1 MKKIVF
7 LAIGCA
13 FLTVSCSNEPENNGN
28 LKDNH
33 TKTELADYSLIKESD
48 EYKAIDK
55 LYMDYIYEKIDINQ
69 FLYSNESFDIAVTFL
84 LSIGEYSLG
93 GYTTQEEIMAY
104 ALTKY
109 FEIKNS

>member
-1 MKKIVF
+1 MKKILF

-13 FLTVSCSNEPENNGN
+13 FFTISCSNEPENISN
-28 LKDNH
+28 LNDSHN
-33 TKTELADYSLIKESD
+33 KTELADYSVIKESD

-55 LYMDYIYEKIDINQ
+55 LYMDYIYEIIDIKQ
-69 FLYSNESFDIAVTFL
+69 FLYSNDSFDIAVTFL
-84 LSIGEYSLG
+84 LSIGEYSFG